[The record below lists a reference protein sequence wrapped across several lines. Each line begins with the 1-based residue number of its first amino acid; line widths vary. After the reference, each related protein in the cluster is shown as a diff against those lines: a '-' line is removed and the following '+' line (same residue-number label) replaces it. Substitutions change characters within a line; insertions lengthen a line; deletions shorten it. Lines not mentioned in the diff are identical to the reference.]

1 VTEASIMVK
10 QKKTAEE
17 TVSELEPIAVEKATC
32 EDDVRLVLEEI
43 KKSEGLIGY
52 ILRNTTSATIDL
64 NDPTKLI
71 DYATFSSS
79 TFDASEQLSELFE
92 LGKIRNIRVEGKDI
106 NTLHLSIDE
115 NDVSIFMEKTVDTM
129 KILEKMHSQ

>member
-1 VTEASIMVK
+1 MVK

-17 TVSELEPIAVEKATC
+17 TVNELEPITVEKATC
-32 EDDVRLVLEEI
+32 EDNLRPVLEEI
-43 KKSEGLIGY
+43 KKSDGVIGY

>member
-1 VTEASIMVK
+1 MVK
-10 QKKTAEE
+10 QKKSPEE

-32 EDDVRLVLEEI
+32 EDNVRPVLEEI
-43 KKSEGLIGY
+43 KKSDGVIGY

-71 DYATFSSS
+71 DYATLSSS
-79 TFDASEQLSELFE
+79 TFEAGEQLSELFE
-92 LGKIRNIRVEGKDI
+92 LGKIRHIKVEGKDI

-115 NDVSIFMEKTVDTM
+115 NDISIFMEKTADAK
-129 KILEKMHSQ
+129 KILEKMHQE